1 MQKFH
6 YRPGKSAF
14 MALLCGFFTLAC
26 GGLWLNGGG
35 FWAAVGLILFGAGTA
50 KIVADAMSDTP
61 ALVVDH
67 DGLALRK
74 TWGAVARVPWE
85 QVQSI
90 DCEVLTLRYLGLIPI
105 SRNETLVVRCE
116 GGLAGARRLRL
127 ALKLVALP
135 AGGAPQLMALLHAAH
150 VAAVGEAR
158 VAMAGA
164 GAHGWGANSASS
176 PGAVVPSASSEGS
189 GEFDADAALARYM
202 ARRDRM
208 QTAAPPTAPVAVV
221 PARPAFGRKRSVG

>member
-1 MQKFH
+1 MHKFH

-14 MALLCGFFTLAC
+14 MALFCGFFTLAC

-35 FWAAVGLILFGAGTA
+35 FWAVAGLILCGAGTV
-50 KIVADAMSDTP
+50 KITADAMSDRP
-61 ALVVDH
+61 ALVVDR

-74 TWGAVARVPWE
+74 TRGAVTRVPWD
-85 QVQSI
+85 QVQAI
-90 DCEVLTLRYLGLIPI
+90 DCEVLILRYLGLIPI
-105 SRNETLVVRCE
+105 SRNETLVVRCD

-150 VAAVGEAR
+150 VTAVGEAR
-158 VAMAGA
+158 VVPV
-164 GAHGWGANSASS
+164 AST
-176 PGAVVPSASSEGS
+176 AES

-202 ARRDRM
+202 TRRDRVV
-208 QTAAPPTAPVAVV
+208 TTAPAAAPAAAV